1 MIRKNIKVRTDMFE
15 DTKFKIIDRMEK
27 RDLINYVWFR
37 CMTLAGKVDR
47 DGKLYL
53 SSTKPYTVET
63 LAIEFNREESEVGLA
78 IDVLIELEIM
88 EISGDNVIIV
98 KNFVKHQGIKNNE
111 NKDKIVKREES
122 IKSITKEEGRSEKQT
137 SKKKKQQE
145 INKGKGQKKG
155 EQSSKDISLNNEADR
170 DFNNKEILNSGQKE
184 EMYNCSKAD
193 NISYEKIQEKL
204 KEKPMLKQDCIYIS
218 KQTKRNYNSRIIDPD
233 EIEGIPLLIDVEK
246 EDDDYIEAI
255 GEINEIDEDEE
266 MCGFIDV
273 EEMEGIID

>member
-1 MIRKNIKVRTDMFE
+1 MNRKNIKVRTDMFE

-78 IDVLIELEIM
+78 IDVLIELEMM
-88 EISGDNVIIV
+88 EIAGDNVIIV

-111 NKDKIVKREES
+111 NKDKISKREEG
-122 IKSITKEEGRSEKQT
+122 IKSITKEENISKKQT

-145 INKGKGQKKG
+145 INKGKIQKKG
-155 EQSSKDISLNNEADR
+155 EKNSSNINLNNEQNGDL
-170 DFNNKEILNSGQKE
+170 NNKEILNIVQKGE
-184 EMYNCSKAD
+184 TNNCSKSD
-193 NISYEKIQEKL
+193 NILYEKIQEK
-204 KEKPMLKQDCIYIS
+204 PILKQDCIYTS
-218 KQTKRNYNSRIIDPD
+218 KHTKGKYNSRIINPD
-233 EIEGIPLLIDVEK
+233 ELEGIPLLIDVEK
-246 EDDDYIEAI
+246 EDNEYIEAI
-255 GEINEIDEDEE
+255 GEMNEIDEDEE
-266 MCGFIDV
+266 ICGFIDI

>member
-1 MIRKNIKVRTDMFE
+1 MQKTYFKYINAKIKLNEMCIRDRFE
-15 DTKFKIIDRMEK
+15 DTKFKIIDRMEE

-78 IDVLIELEIM
+78 IDVLIELEII

-145 INKGKGQKKG
+145 INKGKG
-155 EQSSKDISLNNEADR
+155 DV
-170 DFNNKEILNSGQKE
+170 
-184 EMYNCSKAD
+184 Y
-193 NISYEKIQEKL
+193 
-204 KEKPMLKQDCIYIS
+204 
-218 KQTKRNYNSRIIDPD
+218 KRQY
-233 EIEGIPLLIDVEK
+233 
-246 EDDDYIEAI
+246 
-255 GEINEIDEDEE
+255 
-266 MCGFIDV
+266 
-273 EEMEGIID
+273 